1 MREIVESAL
10 RDVVGKNKMDFVLTD
25 GRTQLVAKVRENAQ
39 EALDSLKAGIQI
51 TSVNLQDAQP
61 PEQVQVSFADVVK
74 AREDRQ
80 RLISEAEA
88 YANDILPKARGQA
101 ARLTEEAN
109 AYREQVVSR
118 AEGEASRFNS
128 ILAQYQKAPEV
139 TRQRMYLDTVEQVL
153 GSSSKIMVSAKS
165 SGQMMYLPLDKWM
178 QDDKS
183 GLPATPAMNALPD
196 TSVSSGVR
204 TAPSLRDNLRNREA
218 R

>member
-1 MREIVESAL
+1 
-10 RDVVGKNKMDFVLTD
+10 
-25 GRTQLVAKVRENAQ
+25 
-39 EALDSLKAGIQI
+39 
-51 TSVNLQDAQP
+51 
-61 PEQVQVSFADVVK
+61 
-74 AREDRQ
+74 
-80 RLISEAEA
+80 
-88 YANDILPKARGQA
+88 
-101 ARLTEEAN
+101 LTEEAN

-128 ILAQYQKAPEV
+128 ILTQYQKAPEV

-183 GLPATPAMNALPD
+183 GLPVTPSMNALPD
-196 TSVSSGVR
+196 TSASSGVR